1 MKILLILV
9 VLPVFCI
16 MNWAC
21 SKDPANKDQI
31 VICFGFQDLETEY
44 WVAAHSAIT
53 KTLESLGIKVIEK
66 NAHQDANRQLEQIRD
81 AIAQNVDGII
91 IIPQDGESALTI
103 IGEANN
109 AGIPIGVFTRNS
121 SGANPWPKSP

>member
-1 MKILLILV
+1 MKKIKILLTLI
-9 VLPVFCI
+9 VLTVFCI
-16 MNWAC
+16 MNCEC
-21 SKDPANKDQI
+21 SKGPGNKDQT

-44 WVAAHSAIT
+44 WVAAHNAIT
-53 KTLESLGIKVIEK
+53 KTLESRGIKVIEK

-109 AGIPIGVFTRNS
+109 AGIPV
-121 SGANPWPKSP
+121 K